1 MKKAFRI
8 ASEIATGIAATATLL
23 AGRAMGLSVSEGVE
37 AARADG
43 MPTEL
48 IGDNGIFNRI
58 TSLILLVIGA
68 VSVIML
74 IIGGFRYIVSGGDA
88 KKVADAK
95 NTILYAII
103 GLIISLL
110 AAAIVRFVI
119 QTFVGSTPTWMP

>member
-8 ASEIATGIAATATLL
+8 ASEIATGIAETATLL
-23 AGRAMGLSVSEGVE
+23 AGRAMGLSVTEGAE

-58 TSLILLVIGA
+58 TSLILMIIGA

-74 IIGGFRYIVSGGDA
+74 IFGGFRYVVSGGDA

-103 GLIISLL
+103 GLVISLL
-110 AAAIVRFVI
+110 AYAIVRFVI